1 MKISTLVRRTTFLAE
16 DHRSSI
22 CSLMPCIYCDFNICI
37 LFFIHISIHICWTDK
52 LSIDK
57 SPVTDLI
64 KKLFFRKTVHTVH
77 CVFLFI
83 KIIMLHGE
91 WLVNSDTLLFTF
103 AVLQVKKDRRLPV
116 RVGYFVMG
124 LSHFGNQSALL
135 SSLSVRLVCMP

>member
-91 WLVNSDTLLFTF
+91 WLVNSEHFTVHFCRFAGKKRPAIAGQGRLFRYGVITF
-103 AVLQVKKDRRLPV
+103 RQPV
-116 RVGYFVMG
+116 GVAF
-124 LSHFGNQSALL
+124 LS
-135 SSLSVRLVCMP
+135 